1 MCRSALIERLVSA
14 HTLLYDYPYHYQL
27 VSIGLVKSPNL
38 IRQIGQS
45 ARFVGMISKVVHLL
59 FQIAEIRTFGN
70 YPI

>member
-1 MCRSALIERLVSA
+1 M
-14 HTLLYDYPYHYQL
+14 
-27 VSIGLVKSPNL
+27 GLVKSPSL